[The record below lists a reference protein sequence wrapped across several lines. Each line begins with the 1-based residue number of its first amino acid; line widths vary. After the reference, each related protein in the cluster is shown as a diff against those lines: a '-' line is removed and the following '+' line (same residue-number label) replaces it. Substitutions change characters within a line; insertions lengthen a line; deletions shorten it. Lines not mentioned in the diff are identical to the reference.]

1 MSKPNQTLM
10 TAIATRIDELLPRL
24 GRFPLDYDSNRSSQQ
39 ELAAFQECCAATVS
53 IGNSVYGV
61 ASVQMDE
68 FLKTVEGIRNINRY
82 PGAMDG
88 RIAVVLHGFLA
99 NLGREIQAGL
109 LIRLAE
115 SAAAEV
121 LGDFVVLA
129 DNAMTAGQKDV
140 AAVLASA
147 ALEDVLKRKATVLG
161 IAAEDEDLA
170 AVVNALKAKAVL
182 LGAEA
187 KIVSSFV
194 ALRNRAMHAQWDK
207 ITGPDVASLVGYLK
221 STLTQTP

>member
-1 MSKPNQTLM
+1 
-10 TAIATRIDELLPRL
+10 
-24 GRFPLDYDSNRSSQQ
+24 
-39 ELAAFQECCAATVS
+39 
-53 IGNSVYGV
+53 
-61 ASVQMDE
+61 MDE

-170 AVVNALKAKAVL
+170 AVVNALKAKAVFQ
-182 LGAEA
+182 GAEA

-221 STLTQTP
+221 SSLTRTP